1 MSDLAYREHGK
12 KRDTDQIQE
21 FYLRLKQ
28 MEDTITVLC
37 KNKDKQ
43 EMRHRTDSKLRT
55 KQNTRL
61 IVWYNRLKEENKKQK
76 VILKNKK
83 IKYAELVNTLGTSRR
98 DEGRLRRRFNEM

>member
-28 MEDTITVLC
+28 METSITVLC